1 MRDLPVVVI
10 QHICSFHIQF
20 SGDHFDLFPICR
32 NWATAVSPSA
42 LEWETKFQSDLEVQA
57 QIESEQV
64 ATEQA
69 RRDGVQALHVFG
81 SDSESEYSDFNEG
94 LWSRWAADA

>member
-42 LEWETKFQSDLEVQA
+42 LVWEIKFHFDLEVQCE
-57 QIESEQV
+57 IESEQV
-64 ATEQA
+64 ADEQA
-69 RRDGVQALHVFG
+69 RRDGLEALLLCG
-81 SDSESEYSDFNEG
+81 SDSE
-94 LWSRWAADA
+94 